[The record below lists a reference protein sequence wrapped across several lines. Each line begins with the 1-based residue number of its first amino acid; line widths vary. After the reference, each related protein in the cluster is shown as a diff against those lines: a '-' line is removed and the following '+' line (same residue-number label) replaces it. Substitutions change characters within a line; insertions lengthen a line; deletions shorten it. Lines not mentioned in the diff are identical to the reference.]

1 MIENY
6 LEQLNPAQRQAVEY
20 IEGPSLV
27 IAGAGSGKTRVLTY
41 KVVHLINKG
50 YHPTEIL
57 VLTFT
62 NKAANEMRQRIEKM
76 IGAGQAGLLW
86 MGTFHS
92 IFAKILRREAHH
104 IGYPANYTIYDTI
117 DSRNVIK
124 QVIRELELNPKDYP
138 VNLIHSRISRAKNNL
153 ITAEYYSQ
161 QDKLIQQDS
170 MKGIPEFSR
179 IFTVYQNKL
188 RKAGA
193 MDFDD
198 LLLNINILFHE
209 KPDVLEKYR
218 NIFRFILVDEYQD
231 TNYAQ
236 YIIIKKL
243 AQDHGHICVVG
254 DDAQSIY
261 AFRGARIENILN
273 FQRDFPQA
281 KLFKLEQN
289 YRSTKKIVNAA
300 NSVIAK
306 NKMQIPKQVFSTAEE
321 GEDILVVSHA
331 TDYEEGRW
339 VAEEISRLKRRGIP
353 LSEIAILYRMNF
365 QSRIMEDFL
374 RKRNIPYR
382 IYGGISFYQRKEV
395 KDILAYFRVVVNP
408 QDDEALR
415 RIINYP
421 TRGIGSTTQKVIFE
435 EAARRG
441 LPVWKIIENLENLS
455 LPLASRSINA
465 VTKFRTLIESLR
477 KKSEQADLYEFA
489 RTLVS
494 SIGIIQDLE
503 AEGSQ
508 EAKNRIENIMELL
521 SAIKE
526 FAGNG
531 AEDDPITVDAFLQ
544 QVTLLTAEDT
554 ENNGDQDKVNVM
566 TIHSA
571 KGLEFHTVFLVG
583 TEMGIFPSEMSKSD
597 MKELEE
603 ERRLFY
609 VAITR
614 AKKQVYIS
622 YANSRKFW
630 GRIEV
635 QSPSPFIDEI
645 DPALLSFKLHSD
657 YSEQKVSLSGS
668 SYQEFKRERNFTNPQ
683 PQTNPRRFNPKP
695 DVSKMKKVS
704 VKPASGGEKS
714 IDYDPTT
721 GLRVGMEVIHN
732 KFGRGKIL
740 SMTGE
745 YPNTKAEIE
754 FEGLGVKKILLKF
767 AKLQV
772 VS

>member
-20 IEGPSLV
+20 IQGPSLV

-41 KVVHLINKG
+41 KVVHLINNG

-92 IFAKILRREAHH
+92 IFAKILRHEAHH

-138 VNLIHSRISRAKNNL
+138 INLIHSRISRAKNNL

-161 QDKLIQQDS
+161 QEKLIQQDS

-209 KPDVLEKYR
+209 NPDVLEKYR

-243 AQDHGHICVVG
+243 AQKHGHICVVG

-306 NKMQIPKQVFSTAEE
+306 NKMQIPKQVFSTAED

-339 VAEEISRLKRRGIP
+339 VAEEISRLKRKGVP

-374 RKRNIPYR
+374 RKKNIPYR

-395 KDILAYFRVVVNP
+395 KDILAYIRMVVNP

-421 TRGIGSTTQKVIFE
+421 TRGIGSSTQQVIFE

-441 LPVWKIIENLENLS
+441 IPVWNIIENLENLS
-455 LPLASRSINA
+455 LPLSSRSVNA
-465 VTKFRTLIESLR
+465 VVKFRSLIQSLQ
-477 KKSEQADLYEFA
+477 KKAQETDFYEFA
-489 RTLVS
+489 RVLVAS
-494 SIGIIQDLE
+494 TGIIQALE
-503 AEGSQ
+503 EEGSQ

-526 FAGNG
+526 FSSNMPEGEALT
-531 AEDDPITVDAFLQ
+531 PDAFLQ
-544 QVTLLTAEDT
+544 QVALLTAEDT

-597 MKELEE
+597 IKELEE

-630 GRIEV
+630 GRVEA

-645 DPALLSFKLHSD
+645 DQELLSFKLHND
-657 YSEQKVSLSGS
+657 FTTQKVSFSGS
-668 SYQEFKRERNFTNPQ
+668 SYNEFKREQSFSPPQ
-683 PQTNPRRFNPKP
+683 PQTKRFNPKP
-695 DVSKMKKVS
+695 DVSRMKKVS
-704 VKPASGGEKS
+704 TKPAATGTEKN
-714 IDYDPTT
+714 IDYEPTT

-754 FEGLGVKKILLKF
+754 FQNLGVKKILLKF